1 VAGDRGIIDYVTE
14 SKAPLQPPSLA
25 RLGWEALSG
34 LELGRLAARSR
45 RLARA
50 ARGQA
55 PVIVLPGFGADDL
68 STVPLRSFLR
78 RLGHEVEGWT
88 LGRNAGDVE
97 ALLPKVAERA
107 RVLAGR
113 RHERV
118 HLIGQSLGGVLA
130 RELAR
135 DQPALV
141 AQVITL
147 GTPVVGGP
155 SYTRVGF
162 AYDRTEQARIAAM
175 IKQRNRIPIRV
186 PVTAVYSRR
195 DGIVAWQACVDQ
207 ANPGVKHVEVSSSH
221 FGMGIDPDVWLLA
234 ANLLSEPGPLDRLA
248 DARRA

>member
-1 VAGDRGIIDYVTE
+1 MTAALR
-14 SKAPLQPPSLA
+14 PPPLA
-25 RLGWEALSG
+25 RLGWEALSAI
-34 LELGRLAARSR
+34 ELGRLAARSP

-50 ARGQA
+50 PRGEA

-78 RLGHEVEGWT
+78 RLGHEVEGWA
-88 LGRNAGDVE
+88 LGRNGGDVE

-107 RVLAGR
+107 RILSER
-113 RHERV
+113 RGEPV

-135 DQPALV
+135 DQPACV
-141 AQVITL
+141 SQVITL

-162 AYDRTEQARIAAM
+162 AYEAAEQARIAAAVR
-175 IKQRNRIPIRV
+175 QRNRIPIRV

-195 DGIVAWQACVDQ
+195 DGIVAWEACIDHDNPQVD
-207 ANPGVKHVEVSSSH
+207 HVEVSSSH
-221 FGMGIDPDVWLLA
+221 FGMGIDPDVWLLSA
-234 ANLLSEPGPLDRLA
+234 RLLA
-248 DARRA
+248 

>member
-1 VAGDRGIIDYVTE
+1 M
-14 SKAPLQPPSLA
+14 QPPPLA

-34 LELGRLAARSR
+34 LELGRLATRGH

-50 ARGQA
+50 PRGDA

-88 LGRNAGDVE
+88 LGRNGGNVQ

-107 RVLAGR
+107 RVLAER
-113 RHERV
+113 REQPV

-135 DQPALV
+135 DEPARV

-155 SYTRVGF
+155 AYTRVGVR
-162 AYDRTEQARIAAM
+162 YDAAQRARIAAA
-175 IKQRNRIPIRV
+175 IRRRNRVPIGV

-195 DGIVAWQACVDQ
+195 DGIVAWQACIDHDNPQVD
-207 ANPGVKHVEVSSSH
+207 HVEVSSSH
-221 FGMGIDPDVWLLA
+221 FGMGIDPDVWLLTA
-234 ANLLSEPGPLDRLA
+234 KLLAG
-248 DARRA
+248 